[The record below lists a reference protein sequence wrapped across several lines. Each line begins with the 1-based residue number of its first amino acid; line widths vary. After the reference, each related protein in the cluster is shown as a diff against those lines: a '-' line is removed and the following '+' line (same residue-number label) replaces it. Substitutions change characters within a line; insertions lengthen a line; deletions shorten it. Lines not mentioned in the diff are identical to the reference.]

1 MEFSKQE
8 VLSAFRR
15 LFRPIAKILLFAGI
29 PWKDVAE
36 IGKATYVDVASAEFG
51 IRGRPTNATR
61 VAILTGF
68 SRKEVARLRSLLVA
82 EEDQEIDSMNHATRV
97 LTGWHTDNAYLDD
110 AGKPLALPVDHAEH
124 SFAALCKCYASD
136 VHVSTMLKELKH
148 VGAIEEMPDGRVTAK
163 KRYYMPLQPDPARLQ
178 SSGSVLEDLG
188 ETVAYNL
195 YRNETDLPRFERR
208 ATNTR
213 VPKSAVP
220 EFQAFLEKEGQAFLE
235 RVDEWL
241 TKRELDDASSDP
253 GIRLGLGAYWIQQ

>member
-1 MEFSKQE
+1 MAFSKQKI
-8 VLSAFRR
+8 LAAFRL
-15 LFRPIAKILLFAGI
+15 LFRPVAKILLFAGI

-36 IGKATYVDVASAEFG
+36 IGKATYVVAASSEFG

-68 SRKEVARLRSLLVA
+68 SRKEVARLRALLA
-82 EEDQEIDSMNHATRV
+82 SDESQEIDSMNHATRV
-97 LTGWHTDNAYLDD
+97 LTGWHTDAAYIDGNGEPLPLRVDSDD
-110 AGKPLALPVDHAEH
+110 V
-124 SFAALCKCYASD
+124 SFTALCKRYASD

-148 VGAIEEMPDGRVTAK
+148 VGAITELADGRVTAK
-163 KRYYMPLQPDPARLQ
+163 TRYYMPQQPDPVRVL

-195 YRNETDLPRFERR
+195 YRTDTDLPRFERR

-213 VPKSAVP
+213 IPRSAVP
-220 EFQAFLEKEGQAFLE
+220 DFQAFLEDEGQAFLE
-235 RVDEWL
+235 RVDQWL
-241 TKRELDDASSDP
+241 TDHELDQTSAEQ